1 MNKDFSYL
9 LFDSALH
16 HKTVNMKKT
25 ILIVLALASTFFS
38 FAQNSVGIGTSSPNN
53 SAALDISSTTKGL
66 LIPRMNS
73 VQRTAIASPATGLL
87 VFDTDTKTIWT
98 YDGAAWKNLNA
109 GGSAGSLAL
118 PYAGSDASGTSFQL
132 TNTLAGGTAISG
144 KANGSGVSNIGVYGE
159 SFSGTAVK
167 GYSNNAG
174 SVAVFGSSLAGTGVK
189 AYSFTGTALDVIGNI
204 KISGG
209 NTTPGA
215 GKVLTSDVNGNA
227 TWQAPTTT
235 PKIGFRAYQIGTVTY
250 SPSAAYKLNLLSVD
264 YNDGNAFDVNT
275 DVFTCPVKGIYHFN
289 AATDMLCTSVVYD
302 IASAY
307 IKIVVKRNGFEGVRS
322 VAQSSVAEYAAL
334 GSLAEFQISDDVNLE
349 VGDQVYIVVNHGTP
363 NGNTTIPNNFDPG
376 AHYFSGHLVYTK

>member
-1 MNKDFSYL
+1 
-9 LFDSALH
+9 
-16 HKTVNMKKT
+16 MKKIISIT
-25 ILIVLALASTFFS
+25 ITCIITASS
-38 FAQNSVGIGTSSPNN
+38 IAQNSVGIGTTSPNN
-53 SAALDISSTTKGL
+53 SAALEISSTTKGL
-66 LIPRMNS
+66 LIPRMTGA
-73 VQRTAIASPATGLL
+73 QRSAIASPITGLL

-109 GGSAGSLAL
+109 GGSAGSLSL

-189 AYSFTGTALDVIGNI
+189 AYSFTGTALDVIGNV

-209 NTTPGA
+209 NTNPGA
-215 GKVLTSDVNGNA
+215 GKILTSDANGNA
-227 TWQAPTTT
+227 TWQAPTT
-235 PKIGFRAYQIGTVTY
+235 PKIGFRAYQIGSVTY
-250 SPSAAYKLNLLSVD
+250 SSSAAYKLNLLSVD

-322 VAQSSVAEYAAL
+322 VTQSSVAEYAAL